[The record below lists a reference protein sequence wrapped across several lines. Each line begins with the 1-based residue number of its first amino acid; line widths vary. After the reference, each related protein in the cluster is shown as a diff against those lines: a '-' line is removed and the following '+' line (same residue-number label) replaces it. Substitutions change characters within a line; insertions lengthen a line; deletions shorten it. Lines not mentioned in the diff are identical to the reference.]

1 MEDPM
6 SASLSTDARAHRRL
20 LLELE
25 VSLQSDSNFY
35 IGLTENLSNGGIFV
49 ATYLVQPI
57 GTAVALTLRLPN
69 RKLPLS
75 LGGRV
80 RWIRAFSETLEAPPG
95 MGIEFETISEP
106 DARAIREFLAARTP
120 LFFDMP

>member
-6 SASLSTDARAHRRL
+6 AASLSTDARAHRRL

-25 VSLQSDSNFY
+25 VTLQSDSNFY

-49 ATYLVQPI
+49 ATHLTQPI
-57 GTAVALTLRLPN
+57 GTTVAITLRLPN
-69 RKLPLS
+69 RKTPLA

-80 RWIRAFSETLEAPPG
+80 RWVREFSETLDAPPG
-95 MGIEFETISEP
+95 MGIEFEALSDA

>member
-1 MEDPM
+1 MA
-6 SASLSTDARAHRRL
+6 ASLSTDARAHRRL

-25 VSLQSDSNFY
+25 VSLQSDTNFY

-49 ATYLVQPI
+49 ATHLVQPI
-57 GTAVALTLRLPN
+57 GTGVALTLRLPN
-69 RKLPLS
+69 RKTPLT

-80 RWIRAFSETLEAPPG
+80 RWVREFSETLEAPPG
-95 MGIEFETISEP
+95 MGIEFEAISDS
-106 DARAIREFLAARTP
+106 DASAIHEFLAARTP

>member
-1 MEDPM
+1 MT
-6 SASLSTDARAHRRL
+6 ASLSTDARAHRRL

-35 IGLTENLSNGGIFV
+35 IGLTENLSDGGVFV
-49 ATYLVQPI
+49 ATHLIQPI
-57 GTAVALTLRLPN
+57 GTLVALTLRLPN
-69 RKLPLS
+69 RATPLA
-75 LGGRV
+75 LAGRV
-80 RWIRAFSETLEAPPG
+80 RWVREFSEMLDAPPG

-106 DARAIREFLAARTP
+106 DAQSIREFLAARTP